1 MNAVPVIKYVEEEAR
16 DAYLAY
22 IGILAHEKLDPSLRD
37 NPAWAKL
44 RNAAYAN
51 FYCAYEVDA

>member
-1 MNAVPVIKYVEEEAR
+1 MNAIPTIKYDEDEAR

-37 NPAWAKL
+37 NRAWVML
-44 RNAAYAN
+44 RDAAYAN
-51 FYCAYEVDA
+51 FYCAFEVDA